1 MGIEQARRAA
11 RKALERT
18 YEGRATVYEYQ
29 SVRDPDTFLTDFKEV
44 TVLEDQPCKLSFE
57 KQTATD
63 ENHVATVSQGVKL
76 FLSPDLVIPPGCK
89 IVVQR
94 FNRQGE
100 LVREFTYSQSGEAGV
115 FTNHQEIT
123 LTLWEGWA

>member
-57 KQTATD
+57 NLTTTD
-63 ENHVATVSQGVKL
+63 ENHVATVAQGVKL
-76 FLSPDLVIPPGCK
+76 FLSPDVSIKPGSK
-89 IVVQR
+89 ITVTQNGVTT
-94 FNRQGE
+94 E
-100 LVREFTYSQSGEAGV
+100 YSSSGVPAKYP
-115 FTNHQEIT
+115 THQEIM
-123 LTLWEGWA
+123 LKLFERWA

>member
-44 TVLEDQPCKLSFE
+44 TVLEDQPCKLSF
-57 KQTATD
+57 KTLDTTTTTG
-63 ENHVATVSQGVKL
+63 NVAVMTQGVKL
-76 FLSPDLVIPPGCK
+76 FLSPGCEHK
-89 IVVQR
+89 AGIENHR
-94 FNRQGE
+94 HPNR
-100 LVREFTYSQSGEAGV
+100 R
-115 FTNHQEIT
+115 NH
-123 LTLWEGWA
+123 

>member
-57 KQTATD
+57 KLTSTD
-63 ENHVATVSQGVKL
+63 GENVAAKFQNVKL
-76 FLSPDLVIPPGCK
+76 FLSPDVVIPAGCK
-89 IVVQR
+89 IAVQR

-100 LVREFTYSQSGEAGV
+100 LVREFVFSHSGEAGV
-115 FTNHQEIT
+115 FTNHQEIY
-123 LTLWEGWA
+123 LTLWKGWA

>member
-44 TVLEDQPCKLSFE
+44 TVLEDQPCKLSFKALDTTTTTGNVAVMTPGRE
-57 KQTATD
+57 AVSVPGCEHKAGI
-63 ENHVATVSQGVKL
+63 ENHRHPK
-76 FLSPDLVIPPGCK
+76 
-89 IVVQR
+89 R
-94 FNRQGE
+94 R
-100 LVREFTYSQSGEAGV
+100 
-115 FTNHQEIT
+115 NH
-123 LTLWEGWA
+123 

>member
-44 TVLEDQPCKLSFE
+44 TVLEDQPCKLSFKALDTTTTTGNGSYDPGRE
-57 KQTATD
+57 AVSVPGCEHKAGI
-63 ENHVATVSQGVKL
+63 ENHRHPK
-76 FLSPDLVIPPGCK
+76 
-89 IVVQR
+89 R
-94 FNRQGE
+94 R
-100 LVREFTYSQSGEAGV
+100 
-115 FTNHQEIT
+115 NH
-123 LTLWEGWA
+123 

>member
-76 FLSPDLVIPPGCK
+76 FLSPDVSIKPGSK
-89 IVVQR
+89 ITVTQNGVTT
-94 FNRQGE
+94 E
-100 LVREFTYSQSGEAGV
+100 YSSSGVPAKYP
-115 FTNHQEIT
+115 THQEIM
-123 LTLWEGWA
+123 LKLFERWA

>member
-44 TVLEDQPCKLSFE
+44 TVLEDQPCKLSFKALDTTTTLPSE
-57 KQTATD
+57 
-63 ENHVATVSQGVKL
+63 
-76 FLSPDLVIPPGCK
+76 PPCLDM
-89 IVVQR
+89 IAR
-94 FNRQGE
+94 
-100 LVREFTYSQSGEAGV
+100 T
-115 FTNHQEIT
+115 
-123 LTLWEGWA
+123 